1 MNATTRVLNSW
12 SRNKNPVPTG
22 EDILFEERGA
32 CRHLQDDPPSVLRT
46 DTHALADAAG
56 LVARVG
62 LHDTV
67 RLERVGL
74 QH

>member
-1 MNATTRVLNSW
+1 MWREPHVHEADRV
-12 SRNKNPVPTG
+12 RYRADTG
-22 EDILFEERGA
+22 A
-32 CRHLQDDPPSVLRT
+32 DDRA

-67 RLERVGL
+67 RLERVRL
-74 QH
+74 QHYE